1 MRPYIV
7 CALSFPHAH
16 MHWQTQ
22 YWQDMINGT
31 GDDYYV
37 YPANDT
43 TVNVWDYKQCIEV
56 GRLNT

>member
-1 MRPYIV
+1 
-7 CALSFPHAH
+7 

-56 GRLNT
+56 GGLNT